1 MRTIRTL
8 ELARVGNWGKNGDP
22 ISAQDLR
29 DVVETFT
36 PRRPVGIGHDATRR
50 DDAPKYGNVWAVRLR
65 DGGNTLT
72 GEVELSEE
80 LDTLYTSG
88 KYDGWSVSIPKRAK
102 DGKAYLHHLAFLGAT
117 PPKIPGLKDL
127 GERPFQFADGDTFF
141 SCEFAGKIT
150 ELNEE
155 VEMTKEEIEA
165 MQKQN
170 AALKEANEKLT
181 GDNTKLNAQL
191 KKAEEAKASV
201 GSAGAEPEAKAAQN
215 GTANGK
221 AEAQIPQEF
230 ADRMKRYDEEIVKSR
245 LTAFKAKVEGKVP
258 AGVMEQAECLA
269 SALAGHDSTVNFSD
283 NGTSVSGTEI
293 ELLGSI
299 LSKWPEAVKSG
310 YAGNDYADSTGAN
323 GQSVDW
329 GSVAAKM

>member
-1 MRTIRTL
+1 
-8 ELARVGNWGKNGDP
+8 
-22 ISAQDLR
+22 
-29 DVVETFT
+29 
-36 PRRPVGIGHDATRR
+36 
-50 DDAPKYGNVWAVRLR
+50 
-65 DGGNTLT
+65 
-72 GEVELSEE
+72 
-80 LDTLYTSG
+80 
-88 KYDGWSVSIPKRAK
+88 
-102 DGKAYLHHLAFLGAT
+102 
-117 PPKIPGLKDL
+117 
-127 GERPFQFADGDTFF
+127 
-141 SCEFAGKIT
+141 
-150 ELNEE
+150 
-155 VEMTKEEIEA
+155 MTKEEIEA